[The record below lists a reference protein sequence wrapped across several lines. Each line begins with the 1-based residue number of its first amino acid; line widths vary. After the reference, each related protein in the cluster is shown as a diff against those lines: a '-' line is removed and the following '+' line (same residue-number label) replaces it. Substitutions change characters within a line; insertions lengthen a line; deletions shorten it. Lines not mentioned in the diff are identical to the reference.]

1 MKEVLMY
8 IVNSL
13 VDEPGEVKL
22 DSFEEGEAIR
32 FKLKLS
38 SSDKPKIIGREGRVI
53 KSIRTLLQTIGNRN
67 KKRVFIDIE

>member
-8 IVNSL
+8 VVNSL
-13 VDEPGEVKL
+13 VDNPGEVQL
-22 DSFEEGEAIR
+22 DSFEEGDAVR

-53 KSIRTLLQTIGNRN
+53 KSIRTLLQAIGNRN
-67 KKRVFIDIE
+67 KKRIFIDIE